1 MSWRPDNFDTEEVA
15 KRLRSK
21 IINPNGTVD
30 LIEAVDIVAD
40 AMLQKVWEWGM
51 EECPHFLHIHRYRCQ
66 CPECWET
73 LRQEA
78 GKE

>member
-1 MSWRPDNFDTEEVA
+1 MNPKILEGMPRAEPPEEYVMQFL
-15 KRLRSK
+15 KD
-21 IINPNGTVD
+21 IYH
-30 LIEAVDIVAD
+30 EAAE
-40 AMLQKVWEWGM
+40 AQLKKVWEWGM